1 MRVCKLNMDLENR
14 IKKLEQ
20 ANRNKLAHNLIQGVI
35 SSSNLQNIEYTLKKE
50 KNLIFIYHK
59 LYTGKH
65 KIKTINQ
72 KRKIERQG
80 QYIFTGKN
88 NTMKKEVKASN
99 QQLIKKLEEKLNI
112 NSNKKRIF
120 RVSDINS
127 LNKNEK

>member
-1 MRVCKLNMDLENR
+1 MDLENR